1 MAMEPWTS
9 LYFDPKASPF
19 QHHLVTETAL
29 TKHKLLTKTAS
40 YTCLYT
46 LTPLTSDAEAPERK
60 EQSLNHQ
67 TQPLDHSLKCNMF
80 WQILWTRREQE
91 VLSFLIEKT
100 DFVQSLPC
108 EMEKSAS
115 RRTRIKLKRISWLK
129 LVVSSLQNS
138 QPDDVLQRA

>member
-9 LYFDPKASPF
+9 LHFDPKASPF

-29 TKHKLLTKTAS
+29 TKQTVNKDS
-40 YTCLYT
+40 ILYV
-46 LTPLTSDAEAPERK
+46 PLYSNPYTSDAEAPERK

-67 TQPLDHSLKCNMF
+67 TQPLDYSLKCNMF

>member
-46 LTPLTSDAEAPERK
+46 LTPTLEMQKLLKERSK
-60 EQSLNHQ
+60 AW
-67 TQPLDHSLKCNMF
+67 TIKQPLDYSLKCNMF

-91 VLSFLIEKT
+91 VLSFLIENT